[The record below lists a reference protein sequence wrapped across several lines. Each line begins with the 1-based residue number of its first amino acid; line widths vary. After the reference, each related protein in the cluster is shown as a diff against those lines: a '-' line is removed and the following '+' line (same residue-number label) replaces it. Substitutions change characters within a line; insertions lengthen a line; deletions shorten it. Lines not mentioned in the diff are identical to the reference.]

1 MFDMRSIG
9 KKIAALR
16 KAKDMT
22 QVELADLLGISY
34 QAVSN
39 WERGDTMPDIAKL
52 GDLSKI
58 FDISIDA
65 LLGNGKEAGV
75 VEDILKEERID
86 AKKHDK
92 KTWESILPL
101 LRPKMID
108 NIFENLE
115 ELDDDW
121 LLMLAPFLQQE
132 KLDEWVQKAY
142 EDNDKISLVALAP
155 FVSKTV
161 LSKLASQETAKDEDI
176 KFEWVIALAPFLDRE
191 AVDELGYAVYQKRG
205 PGKMVAL
212 APFMSSKTI
221 EKIIENESK
230 DGDFSKVMMLLPFS
244 RQGFSNVFKNQF
256 KAHFKDD
263 MNQFKNQFKDLK
275 KTMKQTF
282 QHDDEEETEKESE
295 ASSAEEKEHENQT

>member
-1 MFDMRSIG
+1 MFDMRGIG

-58 FDISIDA
+58 FEISIDD
-65 LLGNGKEAGV
+65 LLGNGKEAGI
-75 VEDILKEERID
+75 VEDILKEEKID

-92 KTWESILPL
+92 KIWESILPL
-101 LRPKMID
+101 LRPKMVD
-108 NIFENLE
+108 DIFENLDD
-115 ELDDDW
+115 LDDDW
-121 LLMLAPFLQQE
+121 LLMLAPFLQQD

-142 EDNDKISLVALAP
+142 QDNDKISLVALAP
-155 FVSKTV
+155 FVSKHV
-161 LSKLASQETAKDEDI
+161 LSKLANQEASKDEDI

-191 AVDELGYAVYQKRG
+191 AVNELGYAVYQKRG

-212 APFMSSKTI
+212 APFMSSETI

-256 KAHFKDD
+256 KAHFKQD
-263 MNQFKNQFKDLK
+263 MTAFKNQFKDMK
-275 KTMKQTF
+275 KNMKQSF
-282 QHDDEEETEKESE
+282 KHDDEEDTEAETDTASTEDKESDTK
-295 ASSAEEKEHENQT
+295 A